1 MHFDVCFITKSTRRS
16 LSIQGFIYLNGE
28 IWVMVIEKFALFSK

>member
-1 MHFDVCFITKSTRRS
+1 MHFDVYFITKSTRRS

-28 IWVMVIEKFALFSK
+28 IVLGHGD